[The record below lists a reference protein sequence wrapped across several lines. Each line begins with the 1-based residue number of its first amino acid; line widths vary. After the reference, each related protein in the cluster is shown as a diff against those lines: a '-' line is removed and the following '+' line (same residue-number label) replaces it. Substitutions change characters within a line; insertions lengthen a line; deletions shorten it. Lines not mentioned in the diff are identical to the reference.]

1 MMPQKETLRV
11 GGGCQRPV
19 PGLGGGGRKLLQGE
33 SRHPLWSRIRS
44 QTWCLG
50 ATEGPTRLPLPLLVE
65 ASTEVAGQAS
75 LTYVGSAKRHKPDL
89 PELGR
94 PISSPYP
101 SGMGLSVAS
110 SMLLP
115 GVLSLGPNG
124 DKAPLLNL
132 PMVAKASL
140 RSTLRS
146 TAHLA
151 LGLYSQDHYSQG
163 LLLFP
168 RWSSLRVRALL
179 SALYSCSQYHA

>member
-1 MMPQKETLRV
+1 MSGSYRGAYKVATASA
-11 GGGCQRPV
+11 GGGIDRN
-19 PGLGGGGRKLLQGE
+19 
-33 SRHPLWSRIRS
+33 SWAS
-44 QTWCLG
+44 QPDLC
-50 ATEGPTRLPLPLLVE
+50 
-65 ASTEVAGQAS
+65 GQ
-75 LTYVGSAKRHKPDL
+75 RHKPDL

-94 PISSPYP
+94 PISSPHP

-110 SMLLP
+110 SRLLP
-115 GVLSLGPNG
+115 RVLSLGPNG
-124 DKAPLLNL
+124 DKAPLVNL

-140 RSTLRS
+140 RSSLRS

-179 SALYSCSQYHA
+179 AALYSCTKYHA